1 MRQEIQRR
9 KEFEISFSKE
19 FQSTENEFKTM
30 IQAVYDFS
38 DAVFVPKKIKA
49 SCCNIYKKEMSKERK
64 PNGSK
69 YTAEE
74 IITSYNSL
82 SHVEKER
89 YSKIAENVSTLH
101 EPRNFE
107 IKEGVKHVLM
117 WYFRALGLP
126 TKLAPYRSDT
136 VYPAMIAT
144 TLSQY
149 EYVLICDK
157 SNIRVSGLPH
167 LGLMNAIYLALGYES
182 LFLFWKPD
190 NSHNSRIG
198 HLSAGETALTL
209 LDMLTQ
215 EKFNKTF
222 FESTGFTKIWRNGT
236 GEVRETLPW
245 KKLASAQGT
254 IRVVGWPTSVP
265 IISLSYMTKS
275 QLKLLIDSLDKRC
288 IPFCCSLEGYV

>member
-69 YTAEE
+69 YTAKE

-89 YSKIAENVSTLH
+89 YNKIAENVSTLH

-107 IKEGVKHVLM
+107 IKEGVKHV
-117 WYFRALGLP
+117 
-126 TKLAPYRSDT
+126 
-136 VYPAMIAT
+136 
-144 TLSQY
+144 
-149 EYVLICDK
+149 
-157 SNIRVSGLPH
+157 

-215 EKFNKTF
+215 EKFN
-222 FESTGFTKIWRNGT
+222 GT
-236 GEVRETLPW
+236 GEVRKTLPW
-245 KKLASAQGT
+245 KKLASAQGI

-265 IISLSYMTKS
+265 IISLSYMTKP
-275 QLKLLIDSLDKRC
+275 QLKLLIDSFDKRC
-288 IPFCCSLEGYV
+288 ISFCHSLEGYA